1 MKYSIENLIKA
12 IESDFSSADAAK
24 EYNVPARTIRAHRQ
38 MPLLKIGA
46 GRSRYL
52 TDDQENYLVSLFQV
66 LPDFGFSLTA
76 DIALKL
82 ASDYMKSL
90 GLSDAPKRKFVNRHR
105 MKIKWKK
112 QEKLE
117 RIRAEKFT
125 EETRQGWFSL
135 LKSTLEKFDLMDK
148 PAQLFNADETG
159 FSDKTNSKMVIKF
172 SSFFVFFKGEYVI
185 VNSSTRHTFEENGGS
200 GRKYTTALIGISAAG
215 QVLPPFIIYSGK
227 NLMDNWCKNGPIGT
241 HYAVTDKVSIRFYF
255 VFALPFLFKSGLD
268 QFLDI

>member
-1 MKYSIENLIKA
+1 MKYPIENLIKA
-12 IESDFSSADAAK
+12 IESDLSSIDAARI
-24 EYNVPARTIRAHRQ
+24 YNVPERTIRAHRQ

-76 DIALKL
+76 DIALKIT
-82 ASDYMKSL
+82 SEYMKSL
-90 GLSDAPKRKFVNRHR
+90 GLSNGPKRKWLRKFVIRHR

-125 EETRQGWFSL
+125 EETRQGWFEF

-159 FSDKTNSKMVIKF
+159 FGDKTNSKMVIKF
-172 SSFFVFFKGEYVI
+172 SSHF
-185 VNSSTRHTFEENGGS
+185 
-200 GRKYTTALIGISAAG
+200 
-215 QVLPPFIIYSGK
+215 
-227 NLMDNWCKNGPIGT
+227 
-241 HYAVTDKVSIRFYF
+241 
-255 VFALPFLFKSGLD
+255 FLFLRRICD
-268 QFLDI
+268 C